1 MKKDPF
7 KTDKPLFDHSVN
19 FDISH
24 LPKDIIELI
33 ELLEEYDKV
42 GDWFNYDIKFDEL
55 EITAKSYV
63 ISNTISESDYNT
75 ILYKYGGL
83 M

>member
-7 KTDKPLFDHSVN
+7 KTDKPLFDRSIK

-33 ELLEEYDKV
+33 KLLEEYDKV

-75 ILYKYGGL
+75 ILYKYGSL